1 MPLVVDTR
9 RPAGMQSRSY
19 RSRKSRGRISRRTRY
34 RKRKQPLALKQHN
47 FVERVKVDDQ
57 IVIAPEAT
65 AVGLFKT
72 FKLSDIRQDD
82 SYTDIFEM
90 YRIDKVVVTFRYKQ
104 INNATEANGRAQ
116 NEVNPLLY
124 FKVDHNDNTS
134 DSMITLKESMR
145 TKEHQFSNDKPNFT
159 ITLKP
164 AIQAEAYRTSLTSG
178 YTPKWG
184 QWLNCADAE
193 VPHYGLK
200 AYCLAYRDGAWNP
213 GNLTVEYKYYVS
225 FKNNE

>member
-1 MPLVVDTR
+1 MPT
-9 RPAGMQSRSY
+9 G
-19 RSRKSRGRISRRTRY
+19 RGRGRPRGARNRRRGRRMRRRST
-34 RKRKQPLALKQHN
+34 PLALKQHT
-47 FVERVKVDDQ
+47 FVERVKVNDQ
-57 IVIAPEAT
+57 IVINTEAN
-65 AVGLFKT
+65 AVGLFKS

-90 YRIDKVVVTFRYKQ
+90 YKINKIVVTFRYKQ
-104 INNATEANGRAQ
+104 INNATESNGRAQ

-124 FKVDHNDNTS
+124 FKVDHNDINA
-134 DSMITLKESMR
+134 DDMITMKESMR
-145 TKEHQFSNDKPNFT
+145 TREHQFSNDKPNFS

-164 AIQAEAYRTSLTSG
+164 AVQVEAYRTSLTSG

-184 QWLNCADAE
+184 MWLNCADKE

-200 AYCLAYRDGAWNP
+200 AYCLAYRDGAWSP
-213 GNLTVEYKYYVS
+213 GNLTVEYKYYVT